1 MKLYVWKFIL
11 DNEKYIIRLKENEGE
26 SNIQIIINNQIN
38 EAKKELVINIEHKS
52 HQFKFI
58 KLKGENLYKFYID
71 SNCFDDLKSNKINK
85 KGNEN
90 NILNHI
96 ITNNTFSKI
105 NYINKENNKSNCK
118 DNQKDIINKRTGS
131 DIYLSNLSYK
141 DENQNN
147 PIVYNLG
154 YISNNKVSK
163 KEKSEM
169 DRKNFDSKNYNNN
182 VYNNSPM
189 NLYKI
194 HVKESNIYYY
204 NSEDMNYEDIPEYD
218 NANEKIVNYNHIIN
232 K

>member
-1 MKLYVWKFIL
+1 M
-11 DNEKYIIRLKENEGE
+11 
-26 SNIQIIINNQIN
+26 
-38 EAKKELVINIEHKS
+38 
-52 HQFKFI
+52 
-58 KLKGENLYKFYID
+58 
-71 SNCFDDLKSNKINK
+71 
-85 KGNEN
+85 
-90 NILNHI
+90 
-96 ITNNTFSKI
+96 
-105 NYINKENNKSNCK
+105 
-118 DNQKDIINKRTGS
+118 
-131 DIYLSNLSYK
+131 SNLSYK

-189 NLYKI
+189 NLYR
-194 HVKESNIYYY
+194 HVKESKVYYY
-204 NSEDMNYEDIPEYD
+204 NSEDMNNEDIPEYV